1 MSPITTDLRRTA
13 GVETQ
18 HSPDDYDLSALWEV
32 WEEHYVPTRRRLA
45 RRTGRPVSDHEVH
58 DAVTDAL
65 LRLHRALT
73 DGTVDGDVPG
83 WLATVAWRE
92 FLRRTGREKGRARL
106 EKTAFART
114 ERIERNLGPED
125 VALEHAGRRAQRRA
139 LDLGLQ
145 TITPGQRAAF
155 EMFAEGAS
163 YEQIAAARTTTLRA
177 TERAVLRARRQLRL
191 SGLIAREA
199 REWAR

>member
-13 GVETQ
+13 GAEKQ
-18 HSPDDYDLSALWEV
+18 QSPDDHDFSALWEA
-32 WEEHYVPTRRRLA
+32 WEKHYVPTRRKLA
-45 RRTGRPVSDHEVH
+45 WRTGRPLSDHEVH
-58 DAVTDAL
+58 DAVADAL
-65 LRLHRALT
+65 FRLHRALT
-73 DGTVDGDVPG
+73 DGAVVGDASG

-92 FLRRTGREKGRARL
+92 FLRRDGREKGRAQF
-106 EKTAFART
+106 EKSAFART
-114 ERIERNLGPED
+114 ERIARNSGPED
-125 VALEHAGRRAQRRA
+125 VALENAGRRAQRRA

-145 TITPGQRAAF
+145 TITSGQRAAF
-155 EMFAEGAS
+155 ELFAEGAS

-199 REWAR
+199 QEWAR